1 MLLMMEG
8 LKRKDGAVDWIE
20 LPSHERIII
29 FSSTVSHTER
39 GKLGNFYQRFPSSKV
54 LYPLLF
60 VVTLLPVSLILLSC
74 RRRKGGKKRWQRR
87 KNARMQKPKRQHKL
101 KNCTLP
107 QSLWS
112 GLGEWWIIRTLYM
125 AWRDSA
131 SWKCT
136 RGHCQCTGLGCIRQE
151 GARGVLVKVGVEKVV
166 WTDLEE
172 VVWGEAGG
180 LGRRATG
187 AEGLDS
193 SPTLYYSLLYLMQ
206 SYWFHI

>member
-39 GKLGNFYQRFPSSKV
+39 GKLGNFYQRFPPSKV
-54 LYPLLF
+54 LYPVLF
-60 VVTLLPVSLILLSC
+60 VVTLRPVSLILSC

-87 KNARMQKPKRQHKL
+87 KNAKMQKGNTSPRTVHFH
-101 KNCTLP
+101 
-107 QSLWS
+107 SLCEADW
-112 GLGEWWIIRTLYM
+112 GEWWIIRTLYM

-131 SWKCT
+131 LWKCT

-151 GARGVLVKVGVEKVV
+151 E
-166 WTDLEE
+166 
-172 VVWGEAGG
+172 
-180 LGRRATG
+180 
-187 AEGLDS
+187 
-193 SPTLYYSLLYLMQ
+193 
-206 SYWFHI
+206 YW

>member
-8 LKRKDGAVDWIE
+8 LKRKDGVVDWIE

-54 LYPLLF
+54 LYLF
-60 VVTLLPVSLILLSC
+60 VVTLLPVSLILSC

-87 KNARMQKPKRQHKL
+87 KNAKMQKGNTSPRTVHFHSLCEADWGMVDNTHIVYGLEGWRFTEMYKRA
-101 KNCTLP
+101 LP
-107 QSLWS
+107 MYWV
-112 GLGEWWIIRTLYM
+112 G
-125 AWRDSA
+125 
-131 SWKCT
+131 
-136 RGHCQCTGLGCIRQE
+136 IRQE